1 MECAIQKRPGCPW
14 VCRSLVSHYHPMSH
28 YTATGNCF
36 ACPVN
41 LQTQVS
47 LGMVN
52 TSQALALFGVG
63 TLVLR
68 HCSSQLKPMPQ
79 WYSLGGLSA
88 LASLSAKSCLLHSLQ
103 NLVWS
108 PKSPTWNLPQA
119 NFTQDNFIPGASL
132 SLASEPCPM
141 QLISLA
147 LTGLPSFIS
156 WETEVGVLISS
167 SLMILMQNHLPPL

>member
-52 TSQALALFGVG
+52 TSQALALW
-63 TLVLR
+63 
-68 HCSSQLKPMPQ
+68 S
-79 WYSLGGLSA
+79 WYPCAQALLLTAQAYASVIQSGGLSA
-88 LASLSAKSCLLHSLQ
+88 LVSLSAKSCLLHSLQ

-167 SLMILMQNHLPPL
+167 SPMILMQNHLPPL